1 MARKQKKLTRKQR
14 LQQQEA
20 VARQRQT
27 KGWISPNEKAKQRR
41 ELVEDMAPLL
51 AIAET
56 GAGSEEENLFFLLAD
71 SSDLMEE
78 PEFGD
83 IFAEPLVT
91 LPTYISVAEKLGFP
105 LPDDLFNLPE
115 EEQDEKKAEIIE
127 ETTRRLL
134 TDELRQ
140 EILAALNGLR
150 LRWKKEGQRPE
161 AARAAGL
168 QLVLG
173 DRKSKGLWSTIGL
186 VQAIVLR
193 SLEAGFELVGVA
205 VDDEADE
212 ADEDKPIS
220 ELYKKLNDPGINEK
234 LEEAIKKIPGLESYL
249 DKQVDKLWEAGDDAL
264 FGGELNLGL
273 FSNEELEAGAKIFNR
288 VMRET
293 DDEEAATRAP
303 SKEQT
308 ENFFTELNAHLLEL
322 FTPERLEQ
330 LRARLQT
337 ILEEGVY
344 PPQYFSYVK
353 MMTDAMSEDDAVENE
368 MPFLFKAMMGELQ
381 TTGVVEDDEAEA
393 EADEE
398 GDDSLF

>member
-20 VARQRQT
+20 VARQRQAR
-27 KGWISPNEKAKQRR
+27 GWISPNERAKQRQ

-71 SSDLMEE
+71 SGDLIEE
-78 PEFGD
+78 AEFEA

-105 LPDDLFNLPE
+105 SPDDLFNLPE
-115 EEQDEKKAEIIE
+115 EEQSEKKAEIME

-140 EILAALNGLR
+140 EILVALNGLR
-150 LRWKKEGQRPE
+150 LRWKKEGQRAE

-168 QLVLG
+168 QLILN

-193 SLEAGFELVGVA
+193 SLEAGFELVGVT
-205 VDDEADE
+205 VDEESEE
-212 ADEDKPIS
+212 ADEDRPLS
-220 ELYKKLNDPGINEK
+220 DLYKRLNEPEVTGK
-234 LEEAIKKIPGLESYL
+234 LEEAIKKVPGLEDYL
-249 DKQVDKLWEAGDDAL
+249 DKQLDKIWEEGDEAL
-264 FGGELNLGL
+264 FRGELNLGL
-273 FSNEELEAGAKIFNR
+273 FTTEELEAGAKIFNQ
-288 VMRET
+288 VMREQAE
-293 DDEEAATRAP
+293 DEKAADST
-303 SKEQT
+303 KEQT
-308 ENFFTELNAHLLEL
+308 QKLFTQLNAYLVEL

-330 LRARLQT
+330 LRARLHT

-344 PPQYFSYVK
+344 PGRYFSYVK
-353 MMTDAMSEDDAVENE
+353 MMTEAMAEEDAAENE
-368 MPFLFKAMMGELQ
+368 RPFLFKALLGELQ
-381 TTGVVEDDEAEA
+381 TTLIDEAD
-393 EADEE
+393 DEE
-398 GDDSLF
+398 GGEEEES

>member
-20 VARQRQT
+20 VARQRQAR
-27 KGWISPNEKAKQRR
+27 GWVSPNEKAKQRQ

-71 SSDLMEE
+71 SSDLVEE
-78 PEFGD
+78 PEFQT
-83 IFAEPLVT
+83 IFAEPLIT
-91 LPTYISVAEKLGFP
+91 LPTYISVAEKQGFP
-105 LPDDLFNLPE
+105 SPDDLFNLPE
-115 EEQDEKKAEIIE
+115 EKQDEKKAEIIE

-168 QLVLG
+168 QLILG

-193 SLEAGFELVGVA
+193 SLEAGFELVGAA
-205 VDDEADE
+205 VEEEPDET
-212 ADEDKPIS
+212 DEDGPLS
-220 ELYKKLNDPGINEK
+220 DLYKRLNEPEVTGK
-234 LEEAIKKIPGLESYL
+234 LEEAIKKVPGLEDYL
-249 DKQVDKLWEAGDDAL
+249 DKQLDKIWEEGDEAL
-264 FGGELNLGL
+264 FRGELNLGL
-273 FSNEELEAGAKIFNR
+273 FTAEELEAGAKIFNQ
-288 VMRET
+288 VMREQAE
-293 DDEEAATRAP
+293 DEKAADST
-303 SKEQT
+303 KEQT
-308 ENFFTELNAHLLEL
+308 QKLFTQLNAYLVEL

-337 ILEEGVY
+337 ILAEGVY
-344 PPQYFSYVK
+344 PGRYFSYVK
-353 MMTDAMSEDDAVENE
+353 MATEAMAEEDAAENE
-368 MPFLFKAMMGELQ
+368 RPFLFKALLGELQ
-381 TTGVVEDDEAEA
+381 TTPTGETDDE
-393 EADEE
+393 EE
-398 GDDSLF
+398 

>member
-1 MARKQKKLTRKQR
+1 MEAAMARKQKKLTRKQR

-20 VARQRQT
+20 VARQRQAR
-27 KGWISPNEKAKQRR
+27 GWVSPNEKAKQRQ

-71 SSDLMEE
+71 SADLGEE
-78 PEFGD
+78 PEFQA
-83 IFAEPLVT
+83 IFAEPLIT

-105 LPDDLFNLPE
+105 SPDDLFNLPE

-168 QLVLG
+168 QLILG

-193 SLEAGFELVGVA
+193 SLEAGFELVGVT
-205 VDDEADE
+205 VDEESEE
-212 ADEDKPIS
+212 ADEDRPLS
-220 ELYKKLNDPGINEK
+220 DLYKRLNEPEVTGK
-234 LEEAIKKIPGLESYL
+234 LEEAIKKVPGLEDYL
-249 DKQVDKLWEAGDDAL
+249 DKQLDKIWEEGDEAL
-264 FGGELNLGL
+264 FRGELNLGL
-273 FSNEELEAGAKIFNR
+273 FTAEELEAGAKIFNQ
-288 VMRET
+288 VMRTQAE
-293 DDEEAATRAP
+293 DEEAAGSTQ
-303 SKEQT
+303 EQT
-308 ENFFTELNAHLLEL
+308 QKLFTQLNAYLVEL

-337 ILEEGVY
+337 ILAEGEY
-344 PPQYFSYVK
+344 PGRYFSYVK
-353 MMTDAMSEDDAVENE
+353 MMTEAMAEESAAENE
-368 MPFLFKAMMGELQ
+368 RPFLFKALLGELQ
-381 TTGVVEDDEAEA
+381 TTSIDEADDE
-393 EADEE
+393 EE
-398 GDDSLF
+398 GGEEEEN